1 MPDER
6 FGAVRSGYDSTQAMQ
21 SLNQKPLRKSALRFV
36 AAIRIIGV
44 NPYVAVS
51 KRRAERLQRNWRR
64 PMPVWVRI
72 NGKPERK
79 PWRINMMPAGDGD
92 FYLYL
97 HNSVREASG
106 TRVGDR
112 VTVELDFDRDYRNGP
127 LHPMPRWF
135 SAALRDDP
143 RAKQNWSRLT
153 PSRRKEILRYFA
165 GLKSDEAK
173 QRNLGRAMLVLSGA
187 PGRFMARSWSGGK

>member
-1 MPDER
+1 M
-6 FGAVRSGYDSTQAMQ
+6 
-21 SLNQKPLRKSALRFV
+21 KSAWVRFPAV
-36 AAIRIIGV
+36 VGIRGI
-44 NPYVAVS
+44 NPYVAVDV
-51 KRRAERLQRNWRR
+51 RRAAQLRKSWRR

-72 NGKPERK
+72 NGEPAGK
-79 PWRINMMPAGDGD
+79 PWSINMMPAGDGS

-112 VTVELDFDRDYRNGP
+112 VTVEVRFDHTYRNGP

-135 SAALRDDP
+135 SAALRAAP
-143 RAKQNWSRLT
+143 RAKVSWTRLT

-165 GLKSDEAK
+165 GLKSDQAR
-173 QRNLGRAMLVLSGA
+173 QRNLARALAALSGA
-187 PGRFMARSWSGGK
+187 PGRFMGRGWTGGR